1 MVAIHLQSPLLPEE
15 PPPPPQAPLPPP
27 EPKEAIPLDEP
38 EPEPLEPLPE
48 LPVVEVS
55 LPTKREHA
63 PLRRNVRLPKP
74 LLSPVREMPQ
84 SLPPPVVRKRP
95 APPAPVGTTTPP
107 RRIVERSPL
116 VRYPSLARRM
126 GMEGRVVLLIR
137 VTLAGEVE
145 AIEIAESSGHS
156 LLDRAA
162 LDCVRDW
169 IFLPGRRNGE
179 PVATSVRIPVEFELR

>member
-1 MVAIHLQSPLLPEE
+1 MRQALVLSLLLHAAAAGVALWQLGPQRESEGMGSVMVAIHLQSPLLPEE

-126 GMEGRVVLLIR
+126 GMEGR
-137 VTLAGEVE
+137 
-145 AIEIAESSGHS
+145 
-156 LLDRAA
+156 
-162 LDCVRDW
+162 
-169 IFLPGRRNGE
+169 
-179 PVATSVRIPVEFELR
+179 